1 MAINNTISSI
11 VSYDCNCILIYPT
24 TTYTLWESTI
34 TVEGSI
40 CVHYQKPNG
49 DNANIT
55 LTITFSDATPDK
67 TKTLGPCEM
76 YSFTSQ
82 NLESLSVVSDA
93 STVDDGIP
101 SISYTIQI
109 NTQV

>member
-11 VSYDCNCILIYPT
+11 VSYDCNCILVYPT
-24 TTYTLWESTI
+24 ITYTLWESTI
-34 TVEGSI
+34 NVEGSI
-40 CVHYQKPNG
+40 SVHYQQPNSG
-49 DNANIT
+49 NANIT
-55 LTITFSDATPDK
+55 LTITFSDVTPDK
-67 TKTLGPCEM
+67 THTLGPCEM

-82 NLESLSVVSDA
+82 NLESLKVVSDA
-93 STVDDGIP
+93 VTENDGIP